1 MDIMKI
7 NEKEIDEFFD
17 EFEMNEINKKIN
29 KLFLEIS
36 EKALNECKNDKI
48 LTEFF
53 KELCSL
59 KIKLKV
65 LIIRLLLVSKY

>member
-1 MDIMKI
+1 MNVI
-7 NEKEIDEFFD
+7 NEKT
-17 EFEMNEINKKIN
+17 N

-48 LTEFF
+48 LTEFL